1 MPTEVSTRGSNLLP
15 YCQSFRRRT
24 QQCGRRSVHSA
35 AHLRWEGTAPM
46 RDCQLTKL
54 ASGSFEEPVPNHAST
69 IPQDHLKI
77 GPTLQHAGIV
87 EGLATRLLRAYSVA
101 IRGTHYIKRSY
112 WTAPTSPPGVAISA
126 PAREQC
132 ASQPDTARNANYRIF
147 LPNPSKTLALPAE
160 VLSTSIIL
168 VPVIIR
174 RWTLIV

>member
-54 ASGSFEEPVPNHAST
+54 ASGSFEEPVPNHTST
-69 IPQDHLKI
+69 IPQDHLKT

-87 EGLATRLLRAYSVA
+87 EGRATRLLKAYFVA
-101 IRGTHYIKRSY
+101 SRDTQNIKPPY
-112 WTAPTSPPGVAISA
+112 WKRPTSPPGVDCEA
-126 PAREQC
+126 PTHALYEFPSGSECTFRHSRLE
-132 ASQPDTARNANYRIF
+132 S
-147 LPNPSKTLALPAE
+147 NPSKTRSLPVE

-174 RWTLIV
+174 RLATII